1 MNKFTQLP
9 KDNLCDLPIKERI
22 NYFKKLAND
31 CGEIISHKQA
41 KALYEKS
48 LKGDK
53 YHNDIYIVDVY
64 RGHDADDMVLS
75 KEMLGECTYISI
87 KRHDKDICN
96 DWRDFQQIKNEL
108 VGEDIEAIQIYPAEK
123 RLLDTANQYWL
134 FCLPKGEFIPFG
146 LTTRNVDYT
155 ERKGGFRKAG
165 QRGK

>member
-1 MNKFTQLP
+1 MNSFLKEL
-9 KDNLCDLPIKERI
+9 DIKENNFGSCI
-22 NYFKKLAND
+22 GGDTWNQTHD

-75 KEMLGECTYISI
+75 KEMLGKCTYISI

-108 VGEDIEAIQIYPAEK
+108 VGEDIEAIQIYPTK
-123 RLLDTANQYWL
+123 RIVGSIIL
-134 FCLPKGEFIPFG
+134 
-146 LTTRNVDYT
+146 
-155 ERKGGFRKAG
+155 
-165 QRGK
+165 